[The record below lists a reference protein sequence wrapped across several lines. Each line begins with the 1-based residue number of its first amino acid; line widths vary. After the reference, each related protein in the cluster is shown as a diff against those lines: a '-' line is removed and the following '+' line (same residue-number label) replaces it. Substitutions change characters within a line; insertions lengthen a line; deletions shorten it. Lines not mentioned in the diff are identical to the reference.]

1 MEDLLN
7 HLRTGNL
14 DAALASVRAHPS
26 LLHARPAQGPSPLL
40 TSVYYGHAELGRA
53 LVAEGA
59 VPDLFEASALG
70 LPDHV
75 QAHLD
80 AHPDS
85 VNAYG
90 ADGFQPLGLACFF
103 GHAAVAGLLLAR
115 GADVNSP
122 SRNAQQVRPLHSAVA
137 GGHLEISRALL
148 DHGADVNAVQEGRFT
163 PLHSAAQN
171 GQPQMVTLLL
181 NAGADPAA
189 RTAEG
194 LTPAD
199 HARRAGY
206 ETLALD
212 LDARAR

>member
-1 MEDLLN
+1 MDELLT

-14 DAALASVRAHPS
+14 DAALACVRANPA
-26 LLHARPAQGPSPLL
+26 LLRDRPAQGPSPLL
-40 TSVYYGHAELGRA
+40 TSVYHGHAELGRA

-70 LPDHV
+70 LPEHV

-80 AHPDS
+80 AHPES
-85 VNAYG
+85 VNAFG

-137 GGHLEISRALL
+137 GGHLEITRALL
-148 DHGADVNAVQEGRFT
+148 DRGADVNAVQEGGFT

-171 GQPQMVTLLL
+171 GQPEMVTLLL

-189 RTAEG
+189 RTADG
-194 LTPAD
+194 LTPAG
-199 HARRAGY
+199 H

-212 LDARAR
+212 LDARAQ